1 MNGVER
7 RIPGPP
13 PPPLCESFKRTAS
26 QDDQEDGERETFTL
40 ENLDDK
46 EEEGKIGCCNRDR
59 IRAGPPAQKIKG
71 GQ

>member
-46 EEEGKIGCCNRDR
+46 EEEGKI
-59 IRAGPPAQKIKG
+59 
-71 GQ
+71 